1 MVSEKLC
8 QELETANFR
17 REGTAKDDCIDST
30 RLRYIMS
37 CSEHGHLQAATNSS
51 SLVNAP

>member
-1 MVSEKLC
+1 MIPEKLF

-17 REGTAKDDCIDST
+17 QQGTAKDDCIDST
-30 RLRYIMS
+30 RLRYVMS

-51 SLVNAP
+51 LFNAP